1 MKLRSQGESAAVGGC
16 EKAAAVRS
24 HRSKSPR
31 LLHQRLPQYGRRH
44 EGGASGSR
52 EIELP
57 SGSLA
62 SGAGKEAATISQRG
76 SPPLLSREAYGL
88 LRDAEKIGL
97 GVVAAEP
104 FKCSAC
110 PLKFGREKTLR
121 GHMRSVHRQGCSSPS
136 PSSSSSSEAPTP
148 KKSRKKPKPKQAT
161 VKTEPHHDDPPL
173 PFPLARAA
181 TSRSHQVGDVLGEKL
196 IEDDTSDDGNANPVA
211 AVTGFGAVAIASSA
225 PDPAAVLPVARA
237 PAAAIE
243 VIVLD
248 ADSSNDD
255 KPNPTIA
262 VTGIGAVARVVA
274 PIAADTVK
282 GNDLQEAGAR
292 YSSNG
297 GDGKAVAGYR
307 SVSHGKAAAGYS
319 SGGYGHGKAITIG
332 GQSKRGLGNT
342 GYSCDDCG
350 ETFPTPQGLEG
361 HVAGH
366 KHKKSKA
373 TPDLQSNLA
382 CQSSRHVC
390 MACNKVLPTGQ
401 ALGWHM
407 KLHYAGLMI
416 GVASDA
422 GSSSARRPAAAAAD
436 EEPSEAIAM
445 NINPEAVHGS
455 AGAMRGWSFPASAR
469 SAILALPALM
479 SPVHDPPQGMAMAG
493 NPVVGPVSAPTPAT
507 GSSSLPAITSS
518 VLPAQISGA
527 PGNRGGRTFRIFGV
541 HTFPA
546 FPSQN
551 QEENPPEV
559 AVVPGNGEHL
569 YSFNISPPFPSQNPP
584 ETVPVNRGPEGVAV
598 APAGNIERSSIYL
611 FGSDASPA
619 FPSQNQE
626 ENPPLE
632 MVPSNHG
639 SRTIRLFGVNMAEGP
654 KEMKK

>member
-1 MKLRSQGESAAVGGC
+1 
-16 EKAAAVRS
+16 
-24 HRSKSPR
+24 
-31 LLHQRLPQYGRRH
+31 
-44 EGGASGSR
+44 
-52 EIELP
+52 
-57 SGSLA
+57 
-62 SGAGKEAATISQRG
+62 
-76 SPPLLSREAYGL
+76 
-88 LRDAEKIGL
+88 
-97 GVVAAEP
+97 
-104 FKCSAC
+104 
-110 PLKFGREKTLR
+110 
-121 GHMRSVHRQGCSSPS
+121 
-136 PSSSSSSEAPTP
+136 
-148 KKSRKKPKPKQAT
+148 
-161 VKTEPHHDDPPL
+161 
-173 PFPLARAA
+173 
-181 TSRSHQVGDVLGEKL
+181 VGDVLGEKPKVTVSQSPAAASNDVIV

-248 ADSSNDD
+248 ADSSDDD

-262 VTGIGAVARVVA
+262 VTGIGAVASTGPDAEAVQPMALTPAATAVKTAPGLDATASVMTMEQPGPAGAATTSVTIATAPPAAAAGVVA

-297 GDGKAVAGYR
+297 GDGKAVAGYS

-373 TPDLQSNLA
+373 TPDLQSNSA

-390 MACNKVLPTGQ
+390 MACDTVLPTGQ

-527 PGNRGGRTFRIFGV
+527 PGNRGGCTFRIFGV

-626 ENPPLE
+626 ENPPQE
-632 MVPSNHG
+632 MVPSNRE
-639 SRTIRLFGVNMAEGP
+639 SRTIRLFGVNMAEFYISMSDMYASCIRSNDG
-654 KEMKK
+654 